1 MKRSYL
7 LIGRFY
13 RSFCRLYPR
22 TGLLSLFFIGLVS
35 LLASCGTSTHI
46 VSSWRDPG
54 VVVDTAKIHQFV
66 VAALLKN
73 QTTRHLV
80 EDDMAA
86 RFPGKAVQSYKVL
99 GDGELKDD
107 DDMYNQKL
115 KAAGF
120 DGVVV
125 MQLVDVNKQTR
136 YVPGTSA
143 VYYGSWRRYWGF
155 SWTGYYDP
163 GYYTTDKSYDVEV
176 TVFSLKRD
184 KLIWTAQT
192 STVDPPGRQELFASV
207 GKAVL
212 DRMNKE
218 GFLQ

>member
-1 MKRSYL
+1 MKSAL
-7 LIGRFY
+7 TSI
-13 RSFCRLYPR
+13 CMA
-22 TGLLSLFFIGLVS
+22 S
-35 LLASCGTSTHI
+35 LLAACGTTTHI
-46 VSSWRDPG
+46 VSSWRDPT
-54 VVVDTAKIHQFV
+54 VVVDTTKIHQFV

-99 GDGELKDD
+99 GDAELKDSEEV
-107 DDMYNQKL
+107 YNQKL
-115 KAAGF
+115 KDDGF

-125 MQLVDVNKQTR
+125 MQLVAVKKQTY
-136 YVPGTSA
+136 YVPGA
-143 VYYGSWRRYWGF
+143 YPLYYGSWRRYWGF
-155 SWTGYYDP
+155 SWAGYYDP

-176 TVFSLKRD
+176 TVYSLNRN
-184 KLIWTAQT
+184 KLIWAATT

-207 GKAVL
+207 GKVVL
-212 DRMNKE
+212 DTMGRE